1 MNENLIEILILFL
14 APVLIE
20 SDMFMD
26 AMTAATSKK
35 EPRKRK
41 RSLKDGETNGDKPND
56 SPKDGKDAKPVS
68 SAPLRFYKE
77 ALDDNENKDD
87 SKTEMNEGA
96 NADDDGESK
105 EKKSKSEDQTGDGTE
120 PSTADSPEEP
130 EEELGKREPGPG
142 CGPDGPPG
150 VLTIHR
156 RKGPKKSLRWK
167 PQETLEEVRFFEL
180 DENERIN
187 VTKTFV
193 DMKQMERTSEREAF
207 LISRKIDS
215 EDTMMEQME
224 WAPLILVDDVPDLPI
239 STNSIEKDIQAERE
253 KNVLQAIYFNRALIP
268 DSPHEPDCVITCQSN
283 DPPVIPLDD
292 VTGNPDAVHD
302 FTNMAWPEPRGSP
315 PSQGGNNFNDLGGLS
330 AFGSFN
336 QFGNNMANWQNS
348 NPIIGLQPPAAL
360 GFGGMIAPEG
370 VAINLNPLQQFNAA
384 NLPSI
389 TPIMQQQLVAANNMG
404 YMNNYAQPVQPMM
417 NDNNRNNRGNNR
429 FGANNNAG
437 NNNWQAQGNNNNNN
451 NNQRQNWMKNRRICT
466 AFQRGF
472 CRHGEKCKYLHPGV
486 NGPKF

>member
-1 MNENLIEILILFL
+1 MNENLIEIFILFL

-26 AMTAATSKK
+26 AITAATPKK

-56 SPKDGKDAKPVS
+56 APKDGKDAKP
-68 SAPLRFYKE
+68 APLRFYKDTLE
-77 ALDDNENKDD
+77 DNNENNDD
-87 SKTEMNEGA
+87 SKTETTEEA
-96 NADDDGESK
+96 NAEDGESK
-105 EKKSKSEDQTGDGTE
+105 EKKLRSENENGDGTE
-120 PSTADSPEEP
+120 PSTAESPEEP
-130 EEELGKREPGPG
+130 EEEMRKREPGPG

-156 RKGPKKSLRWK
+156 RKGAKKTLRWR
-167 PQETLEEVRFFEL
+167 PQDTLEEVRFFDL

-187 VTKTFV
+187 VTKTFI

-239 STNSIEKDIQAERE
+239 STNSTEKDIQEERE
-253 KNVLQAIYFNRALIP
+253 KSVLRAIYFNNIIP
-268 DSPHEPDCVITCQSN
+268 DSPHEPDCVIPYQN
-283 DPPVIPLDD
+283 IQPPIIPLDD

-315 PSQGGNNFNDLGGLS
+315 PSQQGGNNFGNDLGLG
-330 AFGSFN
+330 AFGAFN
-336 QFGNNMANWQNS
+336 QFGNNMANWQNP
-348 NPIIGLQPPAAL
+348 NPIIGLQPPPQLA
-360 GFGGMIAPEG
+360 FGGMIPGEA
-370 VAINLNPLQQFNAA
+370 VAMNLNPLQQFNAA
-384 NLPSI
+384 NLANISPM
-389 TPIMQQQLVAANNMG
+389 MQQQLAAANNMG
-404 YMNNYAQPVQPMM
+404 YMNNYAQPVSPMM

-429 FGANNNAG
+429 FGTNNNAG
-437 NNNWQAQGNNNNNN
+437 ASNWQTQSINNNNIN
-451 NNQRQNWMKNRRICT
+451 NNQRQNWVKNRRICT

-472 CRHGEKCKYLHPGV
+472 CRHGDKCKYLHPGV
-486 NGPKF
+486 SGPKF

>member
-1 MNENLIEILILFL
+1 
-14 APVLIE
+14 
-20 SDMFMD
+20 MFMD
-26 AMTAATSKK
+26 AMTAATTKK

-41 RSLKDGETNGDKPND
+41 RSLKESETNGDKPND
-56 SPKDGKDAKPVS
+56 AQKDGKDAKPVS
-68 SAPLRFYKE
+68 SAPLRFYKDTLE
-77 ALDDNENKDD
+77 DNESNYD
-87 SKTEMNEGA
+87 SKTDPMTEGA
-96 NADDDGESK
+96 SAEDGETN
-105 EKKSKSEDQTGDGTE
+105 EKKSKNENQNDDGTE

-130 EEELGKREPGPG
+130 EEEMCKREPGPG

-150 VLTIHR
+150 VLSIHR
-156 RKGPKKSLRWK
+156 RKGPKKSLRWR
-167 PQETLEEVRFFEL
+167 PQETLEEIRFFEL

-224 WAPLILVDDVPDLPI
+224 WVGPLILVDDVPDLPI
-239 STNSIEKDIQAERE
+239 STNSTEKNIQTERE
-253 KNVLQAIYFNRALIP
+253 KNVLQAIYFNRASIP
-268 DSPHEPDCVITCQSN
+268 DSPHEPDCVIPYQN
-283 DPPVIPLDD
+283 LDPPIIPLDD

-302 FTNMAWPEPRGSP
+302 FTNMAWPEPKGSP
-315 PSQGGNNFNDLGGLS
+315 PSQSGNNFNDLGGLS

-336 QFGNNMANWQNS
+336 QFGNNMANWQNP
-348 NPIIGLQPPAAL
+348 NQMIGLQPPPAMA
-360 GFGGMIAPEG
+360 FGGMIPPEA

-384 NLPSI
+384 NLANISPM
-389 TPIMQQQLVAANNMG
+389 MQQQLAAANNMG
-404 YMNNYAQPVQPMM
+404 YINNYVQPVPPMM
-417 NDNNRNNRGNNR
+417 NDNNRNNRVNNR

-437 NNNWQAQGNNNNNN
+437 NSNWQAQGSNNN
-451 NNQRQNWMKNRRICT
+451 NNQRQNWVKNRRICT

-472 CRHGEKCKYLHPGV
+472 CRHGDKCKYLHPGV